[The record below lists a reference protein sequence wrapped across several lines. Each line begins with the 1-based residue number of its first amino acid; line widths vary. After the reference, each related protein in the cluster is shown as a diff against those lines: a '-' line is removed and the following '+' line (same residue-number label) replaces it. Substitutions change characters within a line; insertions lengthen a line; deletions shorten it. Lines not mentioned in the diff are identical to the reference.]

1 MHVLFGTNHSQGFN
15 TRLASASH
23 KSEKGFAL
31 APMDSQAT
39 GYDDSS
45 YFVDMDIWQLAD
57 EIILWESLW
66 AFCLWISHWPALHFA
81 VTCTCLLPLAN
92 SDSCPAAAAAA
103 AGGDLWCNNINPEL
117 LP

>member
-45 YFVDMDIWQLAD
+45 YFVDMDI
-57 EIILWESLW
+57 
-66 AFCLWISHWPALHFA
+66 
-81 VTCTCLLPLAN
+81 
-92 SDSCPAAAAAA
+92 
-103 AGGDLWCNNINPEL
+103 
-117 LP
+117 